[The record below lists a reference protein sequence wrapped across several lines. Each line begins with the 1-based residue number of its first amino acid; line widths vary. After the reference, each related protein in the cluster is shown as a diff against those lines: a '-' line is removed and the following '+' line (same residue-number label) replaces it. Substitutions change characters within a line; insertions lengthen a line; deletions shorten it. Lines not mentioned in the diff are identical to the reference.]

1 MRIISLPHFHLSYF
15 VLTLSFVLTYHGL
28 SSAIVTQLDVLNY
41 LRHPVLKAVTVLYV
55 TLGLLNETDLT

>member
-28 SSAIVTQLDVLNY
+28 SSVIVTQLDVLNY